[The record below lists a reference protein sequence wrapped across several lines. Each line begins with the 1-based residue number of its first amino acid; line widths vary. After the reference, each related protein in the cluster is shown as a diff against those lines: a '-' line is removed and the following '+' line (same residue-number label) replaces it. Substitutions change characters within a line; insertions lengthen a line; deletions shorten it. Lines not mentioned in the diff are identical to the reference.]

1 MRRVRLSWPG
11 EPRRSAAAR
20 RKPMPDEVVRTG
32 AEVFLE
38 DIPDFVRGKNIGF
51 VTNHTGVSRDLEP
64 LVNVFL
70 RRGLK
75 VKALF
80 GPEHGIRG
88 EVADGVGVQSGVD
101 AETGIPVFSLYGKT
115 RKPDAEML
123 KGLDAL
129 VFDIQDVGA
138 RFYTFLWTMA
148 HCLEAAAEHGLPFVV
163 LDRPNP
169 ITGLHPE
176 GPVLDPEFSSFVGL
190 YPVPTRT
197 AMTMGEVARFVASH
211 LEQGFA
217 ALRVVPMQGWKRSM
231 WYDRTG
237 LPWVAP
243 SPNMPT
249 LDTAT
254 VYPGF
259 CIFEGTNVSEGRGTT
274 KPFEVIGAPWIR
286 ASELAEAANALGLPG
301 VRFRA
306 THFIPYFSKY
316 RDEPCQA
323 VQAHVMD
330 RDSFR
335 PVRAGLEL
343 LILIRRLYP
352 SSFKFREPSGGQK
365 AFFDLLTG
373 TGRVRKMVLDGAC
386 AAEIE
391 ATWQEGL
398 SEFDRKRRELL
409 LYS

>member
-1 MRRVRLSWPG
+1 
-11 EPRRSAAAR
+11 
-20 RKPMPDEVVRTG
+20 MPDEVVRTG

-306 THFIPYFSKY
+306 THFIPYSSKY

>member
-1 MRRVRLSWPG
+1 
-11 EPRRSAAAR
+11 
-20 RKPMPDEVVRTG
+20 MPDEVVRTG

-176 GPVLDPEFSSFVGL
+176 G
-190 YPVPTRT
+190 
-197 AMTMGEVARFVASH
+197 RF
-211 LEQGFA
+211 
-217 ALRVVPMQGWKRSM
+217 
-231 WYDRTG
+231 
-237 LPWVAP
+237 
-243 SPNMPT
+243 
-249 LDTAT
+249 
-254 VYPGF
+254 
-259 CIFEGTNVSEGRGTT
+259 
-274 KPFEVIGAPWIR
+274 WIR
-286 ASELAEAANALGLPG
+286 S
-301 VRFRA
+301 FRA
-306 THFIPYFSKY
+306 SSGCI
-316 RDEPCQA
+316 RC
-323 VQAHVMD
+323 
-330 RDSFR
+330 R
-335 PVRAGLEL
+335 RA
-343 LILIRRLYP
+343 P
-352 SSFKFREPSGGQK
+352 Q
-365 AFFDLLTG
+365 
-373 TGRVRKMVLDGAC
+373 
-386 AAEIE
+386 
-391 ATWQEGL
+391 
-398 SEFDRKRRELL
+398 
-409 LYS
+409 

>member
-1 MRRVRLSWPG
+1 
-11 EPRRSAAAR
+11 
-20 RKPMPDEVVRTG
+20 MPDEVVRTG

-274 KPFEVIGAPWIR
+274 KPFELIGAPWIR

-306 THFIPYFSKY
+306 THFIPYSSKY

>member
-306 THFIPYFSKY
+306 THFIPYSSKY

>member
-197 AMTMGEVARFVASH
+197 AMTIGEVARFVASH

-306 THFIPYFSKY
+306 THFIPYSSKY